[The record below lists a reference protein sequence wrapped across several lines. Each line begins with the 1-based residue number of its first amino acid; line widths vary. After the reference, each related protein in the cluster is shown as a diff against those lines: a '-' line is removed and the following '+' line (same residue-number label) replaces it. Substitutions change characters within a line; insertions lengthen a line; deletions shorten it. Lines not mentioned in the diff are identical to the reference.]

1 MRRASAAS
9 NARGAA
15 GIAGADIE
23 ATVTMRADDG
33 STLATSRTR
42 LSVEGLIGTLALD
55 YRFGAVETDAP

>member
-1 MRRASAAS
+1 
-9 NARGAA
+9 
-15 GIAGADIE
+15 
-23 ATVTMRADDG
+23 MRADDG